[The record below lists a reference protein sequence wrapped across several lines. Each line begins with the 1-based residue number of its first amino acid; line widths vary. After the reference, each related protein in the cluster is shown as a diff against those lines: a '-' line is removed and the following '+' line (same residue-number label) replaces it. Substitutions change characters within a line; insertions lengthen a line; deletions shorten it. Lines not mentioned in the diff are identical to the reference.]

1 MTIQQSNLG
10 KIYLGSKVCGDAKGG
25 EVKCS
30 TRRVQRTGSTMHW
43 RDASMALAKAH
54 FLQVHGQSELDGVL
68 PYQDMHRISNVIFTC
83 DSGLCLNCWSLQE
96 LVSRDAGNYLILLE
110 KILQKTQEVQEKCDY
125 SLFTPLAFL
134 FSATVLCIPHFPSD
148 SDLLLRAVRMYRD
161 FLTWPVPYCNICQ
174 ELLNFINNELKAP
187 EVDGEFLSVAE
198 KLSAADYSQHT
209 LLVTLLEH
217 TYQANF
223 GTRCNLAKLQQ
234 ILKLKTAEELMKI
247 FTRTTEAQE
256 MAVLTSNDPS
266 TAREQLESALLE
278 IARTAGLSEI
288 ADEGQLSKLRVIPI
302 PVARC
307 YVYRWDKDNF
317 DILNEVLDKEVDYPK
332 PDLLEDEEEEE
343 EVNNCFA
350 EKDCLLST
358 LVSVTKDSMH
368 STLSE
373 DDPCDSQV
381 SVISALSKNSELSL
395 ASKKSLKSFVSS
407 LKDSM
412 DSGYVEDS
420 DDNSL
425 DLTGRL
431 DLKEEKVSHR
441 HRYRLSN
448 RLYKLFKSKSQMIL
462 GRDLRDVSDIA
473 SLSLPLRRAESL
485 CNPVAKNR
493 IPARSRRAQS
503 LPQHMLSATLLQ
515 SHIAQN
521 TFVQRRPL
529 LSCDEDAKI
538 STLRVVVFGSD
549 RISGKV
555 ARAYSSLKSQESS
568 CPCLTRYC
576 RLQFFYVPVKRSNP
590 TSFALTYPLLSSGS
604 PNSQG
609 SGSTDPSMGGIE
621 SSTNDISFYIGMLDP
636 WYERN
641 VLGLMNLPTNV
652 LCQQSIKPEGESSE
666 ETATQLPI
674 LADMILYY
682 CRFATHSVLL
692 QVYQAELTFIGGE
705 RKTEIFIHSLELG
718 HSATTRAIK
727 ASGPGCK
734 RLGIDGDR
742 EAIPLTLQIAYSKR
756 AVSGRSRW
764 NDTEKVCTSVNLSK
778 GCKRQEE
785 LGPKTECLTLTAT
798 EVIKRQS
805 SKSKK
810 SFNQQIG
817 IYQLKVDKVQ
827 ITGVN
832 CSFAV
837 CLDQDERKILQSVT
851 RCEISACYKPKTNE
865 PCPRG
870 NPTSLLPHGD
880 SSDFCSLLCLPI
892 TTFSGA
898 LL

>member
-1 MTIQQSNLG
+1 
-10 KIYLGSKVCGDAKGG
+10 
-25 EVKCS
+25 
-30 TRRVQRTGSTMHW
+30 
-43 RDASMALAKAH
+43 
-54 FLQVHGQSELDGVL
+54 
-68 PYQDMHRISNVIFTC
+68 
-83 DSGLCLNCWSLQE
+83 
-96 LVSRDAGNYLILLE
+96 
-110 KILQKTQEVQEKCDY
+110 
-125 SLFTPLAFL
+125 
-134 FSATVLCIPHFPSD
+134 
-148 SDLLLRAVRMYRD
+148 MYRD
-161 FLTWPVPYCNICQ
+161 FLTWPVPYCSICQ

-187 EVDGEFLSVAE
+187 GISFQRLVKAEQGLPQKGCENSTVTVLLLNPSEVDGEFLSVAE
-198 KLSAADYSQHT
+198 KLSTAEHSQHT

-217 TYQANF
+217 MYQANF
-223 GTRCNLAKLQQ
+223 GTRCNLAKLHQ
-234 ILKLKTAEELMKI
+234 ILKLKTAEELMKL
-247 FTRTTEAQE
+247 FTRATEAQE

-266 TAREQLESALLE
+266 TARAQLESALLE
-278 IARTAGLSEI
+278 IARTAGLPEI
-288 ADEGQLSKLRVIPI
+288 TDEAQLSKLSVIPI

-317 DILNEVLDKEVDYPK
+317 DILNEVLDKEVECPK
-332 PDLLEDEEEEE
+332 PVLVEDEEEEE
-343 EVNNCFA
+343 ELDSCFA

-358 LVSVTKDSMH
+358 LASVTKDSMY

-373 DDPCDSQV
+373 DDPCDSQG
-381 SVISALSKNSELSL
+381 SVISALSKDSELSL

-420 DDNSL
+420 DDNSF
-425 DLTGRL
+425 DLTGRF

-441 HRYRLSN
+441 HRLSN

-462 GRDLRDVSDIA
+462 GKDVRDISEVA

-485 CNPVAKNR
+485 CNPVAKDR

-515 SHIAQN
+515 RHIPQN
-521 TFVQRRPL
+521 TSVQRRPM
-529 LSCDEDAKI
+529 LSSNEDTKI

-555 ARAYSSLKSQESS
+555 ARAYRSLKSQESS

-590 TSFALTYPLLSSGS
+590 TSFALTYPLPSPGS
-604 PNSQG
+604 PHSRAFG
-609 SGSTDPSMGGIE
+609 SMDPSLGGME

-641 VLGLMNLPTNV
+641 VLGLMNLPTKV
-652 LCQQSIKPEGESSE
+652 LCQQSTKPEGELSE
-666 ETATQLPI
+666 ETTTQLPI

-682 CRFATHSVLL
+682 CRFATHPVLL

-705 RKTEIFIHSLELG
+705 RRTEIFIHSLELG
-718 HSATTRAIK
+718 HSAATRAIK

-742 EAIPLTLQIAYSKR
+742 EAIPLTLQISYSKR
-756 AVSGRSRW
+756 AVSGRSHW
-764 NDTEKVCTSVNLSK
+764 NDTEKVCTSISLSK
-778 GCKRQEE
+778 DCKRQEE

-817 IYQLKVDKVQ
+817 IYQLKVDEVQ

-832 CSFAV
+832 CSFAL
-837 CLDQDERKILQSVT
+837 CLDQDERKILQSIT
-851 RCEISACYKPKTNE
+851 RCKVSACYKPKTHE
-865 PCPRG
+865 PCTRG
-870 NPTSLLPHGD
+870 NPTSLPPPQD
-880 SSDFCSLLCLPI
+880 SFDFCSLLCLPI

-898 LL
+898 LP

>member
-1 MTIQQSNLG
+1 MQHTTCTEDRIHHALERCLHG
-10 KIYLGSKVCGDAKGG
+10 LSK
-25 EVKCS
+25 S
-30 TRRVQRTGSTMHW
+30 TFSASTW
-43 RDASMALAKAH
+43 TA
-54 FLQVHGQSELDGVL
+54 
-68 PYQDMHRISNVIFTC
+68 
-83 DSGLCLNCWSLQE
+83 GLCLNCWSLQE

-125 SLFTPLAFL
+125 NLFSPLALL
-134 FSATVLCIPHFPSD
+134 FSAAVLYVPHFPPD
-148 SDLLLRAVRMYRD
+148 SDLLLRAVRIYRE

-187 EVDGEFLSVAE
+187 GISFQRLVKAEQGLPPKGCENSTVTVLLLNPSEVDEEFLSVAE
-198 KLSAADYSQHT
+198 KLSTAEHSQHT

-217 TYQANF
+217 MYQANF
-223 GTRCNLAKLQQ
+223 GTKCNLEKLHQV
-234 ILKLKTAEELMKI
+234 LKLKTAEELMKI
-247 FTRTTEAQE
+247 FTKTTEAQE

-266 TAREQLESALLE
+266 TARAQLVSALLE
-278 IARTAGLSEI
+278 IARTAGLPEI
-288 ADEGQLSKLRVIPI
+288 TGGKAKADEAQLSQLRVIPI

-317 DILNEVLDKEVDYPK
+317 DILNEVLDKEMDYPK
-332 PDLLEDEEEEE
+332 PVLLEDEDEE
-343 EVNNCFA
+343 EVDNCFA

-358 LVSVTKDSMH
+358 LASVTNDSMY

-373 DDPCDSQV
+373 DDPCDSRV
-381 SVISALSKNSELSL
+381 SVISALSKDSELSL

-420 DDNSL
+420 DDNSF

-441 HRYRLSN
+441 HRHRLSN

-462 GRDLRDVSDIA
+462 GRDLRDVSEVA

-515 SHIAQN
+515 SHITQN
-521 TFVQRRPL
+521 TSVQRRPF
-529 LSCDEDAKI
+529 LSCDEDTKI

-590 TSFALTYPLLSSGS
+590 TSFALTYPLSSPGSPHSHASGS
-604 PNSQG
+604 M
-609 SGSTDPSMGGIE
+609 DPSLGGME
-621 SSTNDISFYIGMLDP
+621 SSTNDISCYLGMLDP

-652 LCQQSIKPEGESSE
+652 LCQQSSKPEGEPSE

-682 CRFATHSVLL
+682 CRFATHPVLL
-692 QVYQAELTFIGGE
+692 QVYQAELTFIGGKT
-705 RKTEIFIHSLELG
+705 RTEIFIHSLELG
-718 HSATTRAIK
+718 HSAATRAIK

-742 EAIPLTLQIAYSKR
+742 EAIPLTLQITYSKR
-756 AVSGRSRW
+756 AVSGRSHW
-764 NDTEKVCTSVNLSK
+764 NDTEKVCTSINLSK
-778 GCKRQEE
+778 DCKRQEE

-827 ITGVN
+827 IIGVN

-837 CLDQDERKILQSVT
+837 CLDQDERKILQSIT
-851 RCEISACYKPKTNE
+851 RCEVSACYKPKTSE
-865 PCPRG
+865 ICTRG
-870 NPTSLLPHGD
+870 NPTSLLPPQD

-898 LL
+898 LP

>member
-1 MTIQQSNLG
+1 MQHTTCTEDRIHHALERCLHG
-10 KIYLGSKVCGDAKGG
+10 LSK
-25 EVKCS
+25 S
-30 TRRVQRTGSTMHW
+30 TFSASTW
-43 RDASMALAKAH
+43 TA
-54 FLQVHGQSELDGVL
+54 
-68 PYQDMHRISNVIFTC
+68 
-83 DSGLCLNCWSLQE
+83 GLCLNCWTLQE

-110 KILQKTQEVQEKCDY
+110 KILRKTQEVQEKCDY

-148 SDLLLRAVRMYRD
+148 SDLLLRAVSMYHD

-174 ELLNFINNELKAP
+174 ELLNLINNELKAP
-187 EVDGEFLSVAE
+187 GISFQRLVKAEQGLPQKGCENSTVTVLLLNPSEVDGEFLSVAE
-198 KLSAADYSQHT
+198 KLSSADYSQHT
-209 LLVTLLEH
+209 LLATLLEH

-223 GTRCNLAKLQQ
+223 GTRCNLAKLRQ
-234 ILKLKTAEELMKI
+234 ILKLKTAEELMKM

-256 MAVLTSNDPS
+256 MAVLTNNDPS
-266 TAREQLESALLE
+266 TAREQLESALQE
-278 IARTAGLSEI
+278 IARTAGLPEI

-307 YVYRWDKDNF
+307 HVYRWDKDNF

-332 PDLLEDEEEEE
+332 QVLLEDEEEEE
-343 EVNNCFA
+343 EVDNCFA
-350 EKDCLLST
+350 KKDCLLST
-358 LVSVTKDSMH
+358 LASVRKDSMY

-395 ASKKSLKSFVSS
+395 ISKKSLKSFVSS

-441 HRYRLSN
+441 HRLSN

-462 GRDLRDVSDIA
+462 GRDLRDVSEVA

-485 CNPVAKNR
+485 CNPVAKDR

-515 SHIAQN
+515 CHLAQN

-529 LSCDEDAKI
+529 LSCDEDTKI

-604 PNSQG
+604 PNSHG
-609 SGSTDPSMGGIE
+609 SGSTDPAMGGME

-641 VLGLMNLPTNV
+641 VLELMNLPTNV

-666 ETATQLPI
+666 ETVTKLPI

-682 CRFATHSVLL
+682 CRFATHSILL

-718 HSATTRAIK
+718 HSAATRAIK

-742 EAIPLTLQIAYSKR
+742 EAIPLTLQITYSKR

-764 NDTEKVCTSVNLSK
+764 NDIEKVCTSVNLSK

-865 PCPRG
+865 PCTRG
-870 NPTSLLPHGD
+870 NPTSLLPPKD

-898 LL
+898 LP